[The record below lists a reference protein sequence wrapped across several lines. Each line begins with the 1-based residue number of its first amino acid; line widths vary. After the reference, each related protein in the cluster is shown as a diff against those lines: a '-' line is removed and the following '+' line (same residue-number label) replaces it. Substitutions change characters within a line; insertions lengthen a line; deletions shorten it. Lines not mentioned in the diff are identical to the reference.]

1 MLGID
6 TKRDVVTGEFAK
18 KIWSEVLAM
27 WHKVKN
33 DQTEKEDQKYKVE
46 WL

>member
-6 TKRDVVTGEFAK
+6 TKREVVTGEFAK

-27 WHKVKN
+27 WDKAKN
-33 DQTEKEDQKYKVE
+33 DQTERTDQKYKVE